1 MKVNVELEGK
11 SLTAGLNFYGET
23 YADEIVVRKIGE
35 LSMVLEDVLFDL
47 RKLSYQVENRNEDSA
62 KSIKKRLNQLEND
75 LDIKLNFEEDQE

>member
-1 MKVNVELEGK
+1 MKVNVELESK

-62 KSIKKRLNQLEND
+62 KSIKKRLNQLEKD
-75 LDIKLNFEEDQE
+75 LDINLSFEEE